1 MGKKKK
7 TNPRRI
13 PVSKATLR
21 KEVEA
26 TKAMSVDLAIAMF
39 LTVMCDKFDYD
50 EEQLRKVWHE
60 VNSLSDSV
68 AKGYVDIN
76 DLMDV
81 LEDEYGIKLSRE

>member
-26 TKAMSVDLAIAMF
+26 TKETSIDLAMALF
-39 LTVMCDKFDYD
+39 LTVMCDKFGFDA
-50 EEQLRKVWHE
+50 EQLQKVWHE
-60 VNSLSDSV
+60 ANSLSDGV

-76 DLMDV
+76 DLITV
-81 LEDEYGIKLSRE
+81 LETEYEIKLSR

>member
-26 TKAMSVDLAIAMF
+26 TKGMSIDLAMALF
-39 LTVMCDKFDYD
+39 LTVMCDKFGFDQ
-50 EEQLRKVWHE
+50 EQLKKVWDE
-60 VNSLSDSV
+60 VNSLSQSV
-68 AKGYVDIN
+68 VQGYVNIW
-76 DLMDV
+76 DLVEV
-81 LEDEYGIKLSRE
+81 LDTEYGITLS